1 MLIDEKNIDQI
12 INTIQKLHQTTSDH
26 RLIDLTEYL
35 TEFFQSI
42 EPQQSNV
49 FRMLTCL
56 IHEYQDCAALK
67 IEFLKAQCLET
78 LYQIL
83 NTDEDNII
91 SILEFLIELLNNSEN
106 VQEKFL
112 HFNGYQKF
120 FDSLR
125 YIHLPTINFINQ
137 LIILM
142 IKKSTIQ
149 NEDLVTQI
157 IDSFVIFINPHIAI
171 SLIHWIP
178 YLTNVSYQQYII
190 TSVNKIVL
198 RSLQNKMTACSNGI
212 ILALLQ
218 ILNNNNN
225 NTNSN
230 KLEDKLT
237 IDIFS
242 LLENLSRFSIYP
254 QEIRY
259 ICQLFYQDTSFKNQ
273 LLQLLIQAAKHDD
286 PDARPISSYFDL
298 QQANS
303 GIILPVIRRWPSLS
317 TSSTTHHFS
326 FHCWLKLNHEVH
338 SYPYEGRRQIYSF
351 YSNSMGIESF
361 IRNSSLFISI
371 SDHRELV
378 YIEISDCNDLI
389 DGYWHSLTIIHKAQ
403 RPSLFVSAFQTTQT
417 CHLTIYIDGI
427 LRKEIKDFKYVS
439 IIHDPIISASIGSP
453 SQRPKLSISKIKND
467 SLSTSI
473 AKTIQPFKG
482 LLSSKTKS
490 SITRKENQGFYSP
503 NVMIIDP
510 NIQDTIFG
518 QSICLYGQLACV
530 WILAETLDELHVKQ
544 LHAMGSDFC
553 RQRHFSMVHDDAS
566 NSSTI
571 FDLLS
576 NHSLL
581 AYHPLACNGHICID
595 ISGGPSR
602 INNGRLINGLCLRLH
617 PFSQSLLSLGGCAI
631 LYPLIELFQE
641 NDFDDSNNILSLNEN
656 GDSIESISST
666 NKQLYSNPIASIIY
680 LIRCILLYMSTDI
693 LIEEMTKHNNIEILG
708 EYLNHISSSFIDK
721 QLLISIEQLIES
733 SQLIDSSYVLT
744 QQLIQYILFDFNLW
758 NKSKFHIR
766 ILHLQY
772 ISIIVQYDKKFHRE
786 KFRVQFFLDILKQ
799 YFKDDTDEQQQLR
812 SAIYGI
818 IQYLIQSHV
827 SIQDLNALL
836 STISTSNDVITHELL
851 DLILELIKRSSTSTE
866 RIIELL
872 CEPNMIEGLYSLLV
886 MNNLSSETKEIVLKI
901 MKYFIESKQ
910 VSQQARSQL
919 RLETNHI
926 GFGGIISGMV
936 LSELNQS
943 IVQEILNL
951 IMTSNSSI
959 AIHHL
964 NIVLTLCSAASLD
977 VRCIVVRQLMTYFIN
992 HPSACHLYSKCYGWQ
1007 ETLANFFVKT
1017 RRSNVASLLT
1027 YEDVTTDIP
1036 STYNNDQS
1044 LSSSQSSYD
1053 HKNTNENHF
1062 HLASSSDDLSQEGHN
1077 QNLDL
1082 TSMAN
1087 VTTYLD
1093 SRLTNTSSQSSS
1105 TSNSLDLLVNIS
1117 SNKQDS
1123 STDFRRYSNA
1133 TIVTSPQL
1141 NSTSTEN
1148 LLALH
1153 KTENSYDNL
1162 MEMVTNNS
1170 DLSSSLLRTTTS
1182 TIINNAEDS
1191 TIYNRSSLISDDDN
1205 ILEETCETLILVIVM
1220 ILWKGIVDCDDA
1232 AWIIRGQIFSA
1243 LRHLHREYDLYV
1255 PLDYIE
1261 RRILELSME
1270 ACLNDIK
1277 LDGGKQTS
1285 TFENNCREL
1294 INLVND
1300 YLSRSTENSERVT
1313 ENLVNGIIPI
1323 LDTMLIFTKN
1333 GTGSES
1339 ISIHASSDDHRSETS
1354 FTGLNIL
1361 LILLAHPNISF
1372 CGMASIRIHSLLN
1385 CRPLNGREEAAYL
1398 LLSVSNILSSISNID
1413 DSEHCIHLLSLIK
1426 IIIDKSFD
1434 LLQINACIS
1443 NISVDKAKLTTLD
1456 GLRECILSTNRED
1469 WQMFIQKITKPYA
1482 DHYQSMSIRPFQ
1494 MNMKIWW
1501 NHCHEMMNIGIHKR
1515 NRQIEVEKLKLQ
1527 NHIVQPWHQ
1536 RSRWDD
1542 QRIIKLNEHQR
1553 MHQIYIDHK
1562 WKNRKKYL
1570 YGERGL
1576 YLNDENN
1583 KERHWMLSTRENI
1596 HRMRCKLIE
1605 NDYFNK
1611 HEESSRLRDNININ
1625 ITVQTDQNEE
1635 SKTFKNEQRDNL
1647 IDEQELLDLF
1657 NDNKSFVSEKKENI
1671 IIGTK
1676 CSLITST
1683 SITDGEFIITD
1694 KYIYFFDLS
1703 RLKPCQ
1709 NNFKYPLL
1717 WLQDIHLRRY
1727 NLRATALE
1735 FFLINQS
1742 NFLLNF
1748 DKNLASID
1756 KKLRRQIFQ
1765 KLLLLKLPSM
1775 KGGFTSLVTTVTPKE
1790 ILKESKITEKWI
1802 TREISNFDYLM
1813 MLNTIAGRTYNDLN
1827 QYPIFPWVL
1836 KDYTSQVLDIKNPNV
1851 FRDFSRPIGIQNP
1864 KHIDEVKFKYESFDD
1879 PTGLI
1884 QKFHYGTHYSNA
1896 ASVMHYL
1903 IRMEPFTTLH
1913 IQLQSGKF
1921 DIADRQFHSFQSSW
1935 TNIMDS
1941 PNDGKELIP
1950 EFFYLPEF
1958 LLNSNKF
1965 DLGKLQ
1971 SNNQDVNDVQL
1982 PLWAHDSPE
1991 EFIRLHRLALESE
2004 YVSAHLHQWI
2014 DLIFGYKQN
2023 GQAAIDALNVFM
2035 YYSYEN
2041 VVHTDSIDDS
2051 ITREAIDGMIQNFGR
2066 IPCQLFTEP
2075 HPQRQTSEQ
2084 AAFQI

>member
-12 INTIQKLHQTTSDH
+12 INTIQKLHQTTIDH

-91 SILEFLIELLNNSEN
+91 SILEFIIELLNNSEN

-112 HFNGYQKF
+112 HFNGYEKF

-225 NTNSN
+225 NNTNSN
-230 KLEDKLT
+230 KLEDKII

-286 PDARPISSYFDL
+286 QDARPISSYFDL

-656 GDSIESISST
+656 GDSIESTSST

-910 VSQQARSQL
+910 VSQQARAQL

-1162 MEMVTNNS
+1162 MEM
-1170 DLSSSLLRTTTS
+1170 
-1182 TIINNAEDS
+1182 
-1191 TIYNRSSLISDDDN
+1191 
-1205 ILEETCETLILVIVM
+1205 
-1220 ILWKGIVDCDDA
+1220 
-1232 AWIIRGQIFSA
+1232 IRGQIFSA

-1527 NHIVQPWHQ
+1527 VT
-1536 RSRWDD
+1536 
-1542 QRIIKLNEHQR
+1542 K
-1553 MHQIYIDHK
+1553 
-1562 WKNRKKYL
+1562 KKYL
-1570 YGERGL
+1570 
-1576 YLNDENN
+1576 
-1583 KERHWMLSTRENI
+1583 
-1596 HRMRCKLIE
+1596 
-1605 NDYFNK
+1605 
-1611 HEESSRLRDNININ
+1611 
-1625 ITVQTDQNEE
+1625 
-1635 SKTFKNEQRDNL
+1635 
-1647 IDEQELLDLF
+1647 
-1657 NDNKSFVSEKKENI
+1657 
-1671 IIGTK
+1671 
-1676 CSLITST
+1676 
-1683 SITDGEFIITD
+1683 
-1694 KYIYFFDLS
+1694 
-1703 RLKPCQ
+1703 
-1709 NNFKYPLL
+1709 
-1717 WLQDIHLRRY
+1717 
-1727 NLRATALE
+1727 
-1735 FFLINQS
+1735 
-1742 NFLLNF
+1742 
-1748 DKNLASID
+1748 
-1756 KKLRRQIFQ
+1756 
-1765 KLLLLKLPSM
+1765 
-1775 KGGFTSLVTTVTPKE
+1775 
-1790 ILKESKITEKWI
+1790 
-1802 TREISNFDYLM
+1802 
-1813 MLNTIAGRTYNDLN
+1813 
-1827 QYPIFPWVL
+1827 
-1836 KDYTSQVLDIKNPNV
+1836 
-1851 FRDFSRPIGIQNP
+1851 
-1864 KHIDEVKFKYESFDD
+1864 
-1879 PTGLI
+1879 
-1884 QKFHYGTHYSNA
+1884 
-1896 ASVMHYL
+1896 
-1903 IRMEPFTTLH
+1903 
-1913 IQLQSGKF
+1913 
-1921 DIADRQFHSFQSSW
+1921 
-1935 TNIMDS
+1935 
-1941 PNDGKELIP
+1941 
-1950 EFFYLPEF
+1950 
-1958 LLNSNKF
+1958 
-1965 DLGKLQ
+1965 
-1971 SNNQDVNDVQL
+1971 
-1982 PLWAHDSPE
+1982 
-1991 EFIRLHRLALESE
+1991 
-2004 YVSAHLHQWI
+2004 
-2014 DLIFGYKQN
+2014 
-2023 GQAAIDALNVFM
+2023 
-2035 YYSYEN
+2035 
-2041 VVHTDSIDDS
+2041 
-2051 ITREAIDGMIQNFGR
+2051 
-2066 IPCQLFTEP
+2066 
-2075 HPQRQTSEQ
+2075 
-2084 AAFQI
+2084 